1 MLVRFRCVI
10 FESFQK
16 AIAFIQLYLSITSKR
31 YNRSE
36 RSIIEAFRF
45 NVKNGLSFLI
55 LLRIINDDL
64 TR

>member
-16 AIAFIQLYLSITSKR
+16 TIVFIQLYLSITSKG
-31 YNRSE
+31 YNRPE

-45 NVKNGLSFLI
+45 NVKNSLSFLI